1 MIFNIGSGGG
11 GLNFKLVGGLT
22 QPADPAENTIW
33 VNTDIEITG
42 YEFSATEPADP
53 VEGMVWITVGIPS
66 PVAFNALKKNS
77 IMVYPISAQQY
88 VSGVWVTKTAK
99 SYQGGAWVEWI
110 AYVYKDGVL
119 LAGNLIP
126 VAKSWNG
133 NGTAPT
139 ITHNG
144 KSISITRPSQS
155 QGYCYFE
162 VRYDMTN
169 FKTLR
174 TTGSY
179 IHDGVERCGPAI
191 LNSVGGAF
199 SSCYVALETGG
210 ETDISIDISSISG
223 EKYIG
228 FFLSY
233 YTSMTVSE
241 VWLE

>member
-1 MIFNIGSGGG
+1 MIFNVSGGG
-11 GLNFKLVGGLT
+11 GTALNFRVVGGT
-22 QPADPAENTIW
+22 TAPSNAKENMIW
-33 VNTDIEITG
+33 VNTSTTISSWV
-42 YEFSATEPADP
+42 FSATQPTAAA
-53 VEGMVWITVGIPS
+53 GKVWITIGTTSTVG
-66 PVAFNALKKNS
+66 FNALKKNG
-77 IMVYPISAQQY
+77 IQVYPLSAKQY
-88 VSGVWVTKTAK
+88 IGGAWVDKTAK
-99 SYQGGAWVEWI
+99 SWQGGAWVEWI

-126 VAKSWNG
+126 VAKNWNG
-133 NGTAPT
+133 NGTEPT
-139 ITHNG
+139 ITHNE
-144 KSISITRPSQS
+144 KSISITQPSQS

-162 VRYDMTN
+162 VKYDMTN

-179 IHDGVERCGPAI
+179 TKNGAERCGPAI

-199 SSCYVALETGG
+199 GSCYVAYENGG

-228 FFLSY
+228 FFLSFN
-233 YTSMTVSE
+233 TSITVSE